1 MLDLSQPPHLYGGPH
16 VFSDVGGAAVSDP
29 DDPEVAAVMKYVAP
43 HFFQGPGEHD
53 LLEPALAEYSLWN
66 VLHLTLRHE
75 PFEALIQ
82 HGLLQVTAERERGLP
97 YFSQTGRRQK
107 FLEPAQTEAAFS
119 EPLESAPFLENH
131 FSELL
136 AATEGFSADCRD
148 ALRNRDLCYSSPK
161 EAFRANLA
169 ELAPAVERDHP
180 EIQTAVERSVANGR
194 HAVWDGD
201 FLQLSV

>member
-1 MLDLSQPPHLYGGPH
+1 M
-16 VFSDVGGAAVSDP
+16 FSDVGGAAVPDP
-29 DDPEVAAVMKYVAP
+29 DDPEVAAVLKYVAP
-43 HFFQGPGEHD
+43 HFLQGPGEHD

-66 VLHLTLRHE
+66 SVTLCFVIHLALRHKH
-75 PFEALIQ
+75 FEAFIQ
-82 HGLLQVTAERERGLP
+82 HNLLQVTAKRERGLP

-131 FSELL
+131 FSEVL

-161 EAFRANLA
+161 EAFHANLA
-169 ELAPAVERDHP
+169 KLAPAVERDHP